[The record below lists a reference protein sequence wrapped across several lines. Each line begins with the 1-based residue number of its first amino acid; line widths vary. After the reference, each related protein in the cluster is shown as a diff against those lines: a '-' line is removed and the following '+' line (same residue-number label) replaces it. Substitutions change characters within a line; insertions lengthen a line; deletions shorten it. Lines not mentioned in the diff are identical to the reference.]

1 MAQMNI
7 VQAVNSA
14 LDTMLERDENVV
26 IFGEDVGYFGG
37 VFRCTNGLQAKYGL
51 HRVFDTP
58 LSEGGIASIA
68 IGMGINGLRPVAEMQ
83 FADYIFPAF
92 DQITN
97 ELAKLRYRSGGEYWA
112 PVTIRAPCGGGIR
125 GGHYHSQSPEV
136 YFTHT
141 PGLKVVVVS
150 NPYDAKGLL
159 TTAVEDDDPVIFM
172 EPKRLYSG
180 PFDGDHTV
188 AAKKWDTHPGGE
200 VPEDYYRIPL
210 GEANVVAEGSDVTL
224 LAWGTMVHVAQAAA
238 ARSEASCEVID
249 LRSLLPLDLE
259 AIVTS
264 VRKTGRCII
273 IHEAPRTSGYG
284 GELIALVQEECFWH
298 LEAPIERVTGWD
310 TPFPHTLE
318 WEYFPSQERVMETIS
333 RTMENN

>member
-14 LDTMLERDENVV
+14 LDTLLERDENVV

-37 VFRCTNGLQAKYGL
+37 VFRCTDGLQAKHGL

-68 IGMGINGLRPVAEMQ
+68 IGMGINGLRPVAEIQ
-83 FADYIFPAF
+83 FSDYIFPAF

-112 PVTIRAPCGGGIR
+112 PVTFRTPCGGGIR

-159 TTAVEDDDPVIFM
+159 TTSFPRVERNDD
-172 EPKRLYSG
+172 
-180 PFDGDHTV
+180 
-188 AAKKWDTHPGGE
+188 
-200 VPEDYYRIPL
+200 
-210 GEANVVAEGSDVTL
+210 
-224 LAWGTMVHVAQAAA
+224 
-238 ARSEASCEVID
+238 
-249 LRSLLPLDLE
+249 
-259 AIVTS
+259 IVTGQWRPLNLTRPPFNLPEPAKRIAENCTES
-264 VRKTGRCII
+264 EFADKVLGVWPIADLPQAGR
-273 IHEAPRTSGYG
+273 S
-284 GELIALVQEECFWH
+284 
-298 LEAPIERVTGWD
+298 
-310 TPFPHTLE
+310 
-318 WEYFPSQERVMETIS
+318 
-333 RTMENN
+333 